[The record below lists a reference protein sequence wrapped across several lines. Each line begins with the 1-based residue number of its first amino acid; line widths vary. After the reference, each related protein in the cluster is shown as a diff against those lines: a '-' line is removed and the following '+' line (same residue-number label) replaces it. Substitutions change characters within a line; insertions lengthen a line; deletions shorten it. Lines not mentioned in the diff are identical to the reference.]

1 MGDLYEKVS
10 HKIYALP
17 GITTCMSFFVKKEFL
32 QMYFQNSD
40 FSPLVWMCYLQ
51 TLNNKINTLH
61 ERCFCIMYN
70 DKQTNVC
77 ELLGRNKSIDTQS
90 QFLDTGN

>member
-40 FSPLVWMCYLQ
+40 LVSVLWYGCVTYKL
-51 TLNNKINTLH
+51 
-61 ERCFCIMYN
+61 
-70 DKQTNVC
+70 
-77 ELLGRNKSIDTQS
+77 
-90 QFLDTGN
+90 